1 MRFQYVFTK
10 VGKIEQKYKFIFY
23 RDGAGTFQNPITVH
37 RA

>member
-10 VGKIEQKYKFIFY
+10 VGKIKQKYKFIFY
-23 RDGAGTFQNPITVH
+23 HDGAGTVRCPPTVY